1 MNRGDKKMSARRRK
15 YWGWGYEDEAVSPE
29 ELAWFENAW
38 SKHLGIAKFD
48 VTPPPRMEE
57 ITLRA
62 PRIPIPTS
70 LRDIC
75 TTEKWDRLFHSY
87 GCSGAEFARAMLREF
102 SNPPDVVAYPRNET
116 DII

>member
-1 MNRGDKKMSARRRK
+1 MEPGMSEKRRK
-15 YWGWGYEDEAVSPE
+15 FWGWGYEDDPVPAE

-38 SKHLGIAKFD
+38 SKHLGVAKFD
-48 VTPPPRMEE
+48 VTPLPRMEE

-62 PRIPIPTS
+62 PRIAIPPS

-87 GCSGAEFARAMLREF
+87 GRSGAEIARAMLREF
-102 SNPPDVVAYPRNET
+102 SNPPRHRRLSAQ
-116 DII
+116 